1 MFIWNHSIQD
11 SILYRTFQT
20 TDFAAGLQIENFH
33 NFSTIYR
40 RLEISDTVFFLQIFQ
55 FLTNQLEVIKEALL
69 TDFIL
74 RCNICFAQQH
84 QVINIV
90 TGFEKQASYG
100 RISHFLISNY
110 DRAHM

>member
-1 MFIWNHSIQD
+1 MYDRHSAAAVGV
-11 SILYRTFQT
+11 SVYVRG
-20 TDFAAGLQIENFH
+20 FAMGRPAGVANAHMPERSALTLH
-33 NFSTIYR
+33 
-40 RLEISDTVFFLQIFQ
+40 FFLQIFQ